1 VTVIA
6 STGHDR
12 PVHSD
17 PSGADPT
24 PPPVTGTVAL
34 LLAAG
39 AGSRFAGPT
48 HKLLAPLAD
57 RTVVDHA
64 VDAAL
69 RAGIGPVLV
78 VTGAV
83 RPPLPEGAI
92 EVPHPDWADGQ
103 ATSLQRGIAAARAL
117 GASAVV
123 VGLADQPGI
132 EPASWAAVARSNAP
146 IAVAT
151 YDGRRGNPVRL
162 HAHVWPLLPR
172 TGDEGARRLI
182 RDRPDLVEPVPCRGS
197 ATDIDTVEDLH
208 RWQSNSSTNS
218 P

>member
-1 VTVIA
+1 M
-6 STGHDR
+6 
-12 PVHSD
+12 
-17 PSGADPT
+17 
-24 PPPVTGTVAL
+24 TGTVAV

-39 AGSRFAGPT
+39 AGSRFRGPT

-83 RPPLPEGAI
+83 RPELPEGAI
-92 EVPHPDWADGQ
+92 EVPHPDWAEGQ

-132 EPASWAAVARSNAP
+132 EPASWRAVAGSSAP

-162 HAHVWPLLPR
+162 HAHVWPLLPP